1 MSLTL
6 VQVYTELRERLGDDA
21 SVDWTNAQLKN
32 AIADAMRVAWPYF
45 YEVVVDTTTYAG
57 ANFRDVDTVDLA
69 VPVAFYST
77 TGPGKITRIEW
88 RRYISSGT
96 NYYQWQPL
104 RRGYWVDDLM
114 QASPQIHFTITRNR
128 QYELKLYG
136 QRPLTIP
143 TLDADVVAGSQWP
156 PFIVWLYYAAEKLLR
171 AGRQERQDMDT
182 EAQSQRRVFATQD
195 MLDLAKANRMRSP
208 GQVLA
213 SRY

>member
-57 ANFRDVDTVDLA
+57 VNFRDVDTVDLA
-69 VPVAFYST
+69 VPAAFYST

-104 RRGYWVDDLM
+104 PARLLGGRPDAGQPANPLHHHPQPPVRAKALRPKAPDHSHRLTRRG
-114 QASPQIHFTITRNR
+114 
-128 QYELKLYG
+128 
-136 QRPLTIP
+136 
-143 TLDADVVAGSQWP
+143 
-156 PFIVWLYYAAEKLLR
+156 
-171 AGRQERQDMDT
+171 
-182 EAQSQRRVFATQD
+182 
-195 MLDLAKANRMRSP
+195 
-208 GQVLA
+208 
-213 SRY
+213 SR